1 MGKPTCLPPCAPPP
15 LSGVHPVI
23 GCSTRPIRPARASS
37 PIPAVLEPQVP
48 RDLPSGRAL
57 WRLTAR
63 HVTVAEVVAAVLKSD
78 RWSLTSS
85 CLRRGLRS
93 SSVGGHPRHL
103 SSRPVD
109 LTPLPRHVHP
119 SVGGVGDG
127 ARALRRAPGPAG
139 GPRSQH
145 CIALPN
151 RAGDG
156 PRHRVPHHGDL
167 PAPEE
172 HAGGKEG
179 GPLSGACLEKARC
192 FCEGRSSLFNCY
204 LGSLG
209 VDAAALGNPRVWGRP
224 HLHSLVFPDK
234 VSVPKCEGD
243 VFQTGSLKRMK
254 PHFLDST
261 RFCRL

>member
-1 MGKPTCLPPCAPPP
+1 M
-15 LSGVHPVI
+15 
-23 GCSTRPIRPARASS
+23 
-37 PIPAVLEPQVP
+37 
-48 RDLPSGRAL
+48 
-57 WRLTAR
+57 
-63 HVTVAEVVAAVLKSD
+63 AEVAAAVLKSD
-78 RWSLTSS
+78 RSSLTSS

-93 SSVGGHPRHL
+93 ISVGEHPRHL
-103 SSRPVD
+103 SSSPAD

-119 SVGGVGDG
+119 SAGGVGDG

-139 GPRSQH
+139 GPRGQH
-145 CIALPN
+145 CIALQN
-151 RAGDG
+151 RAGNG

-192 FCEGRSSLFNCY
+192 FCEGRSSLFVTWGPSASMRLPWAIHEY
-204 LGSLG
+204 G
-209 VDAAALGNPRVWGRP
+209 VAPIYIQKCSPIKCLSPR
-224 HLHSLVFPDK
+224 
-234 VSVPKCEGD
+234 CEGD
-243 VFQTGSLKRMK
+243 VFQTGFLKRMK